1 MTVAFKTFGCRL
13 NQAETAQYAAAFA
26 AAGIA
31 NVPFGA
37 PADIV
42 VVHTCTVTRTAE
54 DTCLK
59 QLRHLRRNAPE
70 ALLVV
75 SGCAVETV
83 PARALDALTV
93 DLVVPREHKDELVA
107 RVLRR
112 LGVGSPLPPVP
123 CRPIAHRATLKIQ
136 DGCDFA
142 CAYCIIPHT
151 RGKPQSR
158 PFDACVREARDRIA
172 AGFAE
177 IVVTGCNIACYE
189 DAGRRLPD
197 LLAALANLPG
207 LGRLRIGS
215 LEPGTVEREVI
226 ALMAECAVICRFLH
240 LPVQSGD
247 NTVLA
252 RMRRRYTIE
261 EVAATVSDAVGR
273 MPDLGLGADLIAGF
287 PGETPEE
294 FARTKHWV
302 SRLPFSNLHVFP
314 FSERPGTPA
323 AAFGGTVPQ
332 AERKRRVRE
341 LNRIRTRM
349 RGAFAGQFIGRTV
362 RVLIE
367 RVDAAGRGSGWTG
380 EYLGCRVEGLTA
392 SAEGRLVSCVPYA
405 READLLLAR
414 NPEGNVRAG
423 RTDEDRPLA
432 QTPDAPR

>member
-31 NVPFGA
+31 NVPFGM
-37 PADIV
+37 PTDIV

-59 QLRHLRRNAPE
+59 QIRQLRRNAPE

-83 PARALDALTV
+83 AAQTFDALTV
-93 DLVVPREHKDELVA
+93 DLVIPREHKDELVA
-107 RVLRR
+107 RVLRH
-112 LGVGSPLPPVP
+112 LGIDTPRPPVP
-123 CRPIAHRATLKIQ
+123 CRPLAHRATLKIQ

-158 PFDACVREARDRIA
+158 PFDACVQEARERIA

-177 IVVTGCNIACYE
+177 VVVTGCNIACYA

-197 LLAALANLPG
+197 LLTALATLPG

-215 LEPGTVEREVI
+215 IEPGTVEREVI
-226 ALMAECAVICRFLH
+226 AQMAECPTICRFLH
-240 LPVQSGD
+240 LPIQSGD
-247 NTVLA
+247 NAVLA

-261 EVAATVSDAVGR
+261 EVAATVSDAAQR

-287 PGETPEE
+287 PGETPERFE
-294 FARTKHWV
+294 RTKHWV
-302 SRLPFSNLHVFP
+302 SQLPFNNLHVFP
-314 FSERPGTPA
+314 FSERPGTA
-323 AAFGGTVPQ
+323 AATFDGTVPP

-341 LNRIRTRM
+341 LNRIRTRL
-349 RGAFAGQFIGRTV
+349 REAFAEQWVGRTV

-367 RVDAAGRGSGWTG
+367 RIDSAGRGSGWTG
-380 EYLGCRVEGLTA
+380 EYLACRVEGLPA

-405 READLLLAR
+405 RDADLLLAR
-414 NPEGNVRAG
+414 S
-423 RTDEDRPLA
+423 L
-432 QTPDAPR
+432 QQS